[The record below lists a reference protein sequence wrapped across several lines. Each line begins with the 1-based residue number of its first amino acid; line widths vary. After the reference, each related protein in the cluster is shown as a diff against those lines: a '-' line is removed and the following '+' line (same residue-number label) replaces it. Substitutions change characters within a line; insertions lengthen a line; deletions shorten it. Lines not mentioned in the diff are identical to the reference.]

1 MIFLAAWN
9 KLDSQIKTAM
19 PTKTTKAIQ
28 TTITG
33 KRVYLRPLAR
43 SDAAAM
49 IQLTNQS
56 ARRYPG
62 VVRRLKGRA
71 QFEEFRKRFN
81 GDTAFSFLI
90 CRKEDDEAVGS
101 ISLFEIIHRS
111 RKSGVVGYLIGA
123 PFFRQGYATEA
134 LQLILRFAFRHL
146 KLHRIEAS
154 IQPHNVASLALVKR
168 AGFTCEGRARGF
180 LKIAGRWRDHERWA
194 ILAED
199 WRGRRR
205 K

>member
-1 MIFLAAWN
+1 MPV
-9 KLDSQIKTAM
+9 KTA
-19 PTKTTKAIQ
+19 TATAIA
-28 TTITG
+28 TVMTG
-33 KRVYLRPLAR
+33 KRVCLRPVMR

-49 IQLTNQS
+49 IRLTNQS
-56 ARRYPG
+56 ARRCPG
-62 VVRRLKGRA
+62 LVRRLKDKK
-71 QFEEFRKRFN
+71 QFEEMRKRHNRKDCF
-81 GDTAFSFLI
+81 GFVI
-90 CRKEDDEAVGS
+90 CRKEDGEAVGG
-101 ISLFEIIHRS
+101 ISLFEIIHRT

-134 LQLILRFAFRHL
+134 LQLVLRFAFRQL
-146 KLHRIEAS
+146 KLHRIEAN
-154 IQPHNVASLALVKR
+154 IQAHNVASITLVKR

-180 LKIAGRWRDHERWA
+180 LKIAGRWRDHERWT